1 MNIYIHSYDNP
12 DNPGYYS
19 RLIHSS
25 ANPDSCGIYIYIYIG
40 EDDIRKV
47 MTSTLGPEVNNP
59 NNPNNPTNFLGMT
72 VIGLSPT

>member
-1 MNIYIHSYDNP
+1 MITLITLDITHVLFTLLLTLIAVVYIY
-12 DNPGYYS
+12 
-19 RLIHSS
+19 
-25 ANPDSCGIYIYIYIG
+25 IYIYIYIG

-59 NNPNNPTNFLGMT
+59 NNPDNPTNFLGMT